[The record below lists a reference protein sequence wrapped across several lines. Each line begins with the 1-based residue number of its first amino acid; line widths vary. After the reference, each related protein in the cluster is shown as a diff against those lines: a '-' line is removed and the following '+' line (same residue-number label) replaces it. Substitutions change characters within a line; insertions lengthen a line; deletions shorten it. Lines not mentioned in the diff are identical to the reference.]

1 MKVYESDLLIVGGG
15 ASGLTAAN
23 TAAELGASVIL
34 LEKMS
39 TTGGCA
45 NMSAGPFAVESILQ
59 KKHMM
64 SLTKEQAIQK
74 YLTYCHWRADERL
87 VRKFISKTG
96 DTISWLMDMG
106 VKFMEPMAYFPG
118 AEPTWHFILSKEGK
132 IGWRTGAGMVSI
144 LTERAKEL
152 GVEIFLDSPVLKL
165 LKEDGKVIGA
175 LAEDEDGEEFEVHAP
190 ATLICTGGYGA
201 NDEMIKEYTGWE
213 VGKNIFPYQIPG
225 LDGDGIKMA
234 WEAGATRTTNMSME
248 MIYFTQETGGYA
260 KEEVPFRQCGLIV
273 NTDAERFMDETQMGN
288 PIFTVNAM
296 RLQRDQMFWSIID
309 DDYLQYFKDH
319 GPEYFMINSIVM
331 DFSKIYE
338 YLDEWLKN
346 LPHII
351 VTADSIEELAEKME
365 VCPEA
370 LKKTIEQYNGFCE
383 TRDEQF
389 NKDHRYMRPIR
400 AKKLYAM
407 KFRLCAYGSLGGIRI
422 NHEFKA
428 MDKDLHPIPG
438 LFAAGTDSNDICN
451 PDYAFILPG
460 NTLSYALNSGR
471 LAAESAVEYVQAL
484 YDAEEE

>member
-1 MKVYESDLLIVGGG
+1 MKTYESDILIVGGG

-64 SLTKEQAIQK
+64 SLTAEEAIQK
-74 YLTYCHWRADERL
+74 YMTYCHWRADERL
-87 VRKFISKTG
+87 VRKFINKTG

-132 IGWRTGAGMVSI
+132 IGWRTGAGMISI
-144 LTERAKEL
+144 LTERAAEL

-165 LKEDGKVIGA
+165 LTEDGKVVGA
-175 LAEDEDGEEFEVHAP
+175 LAEDEDGEQFEVRAA

-234 WEAGATRTTNMSME
+234 WDVGAARSENMSME

-260 KEEVPFRQCGLIV
+260 KEEVPFRQCGLVV
-273 NTDAERFMDETQMGN
+273 NTDGERFMDESQMGN

-296 RLQRDQMFWSIID
+296 RRQKEQQFWSLID
-309 DDYLQYFKDH
+309 EEYLQYIVKN
-319 GPEYFMINSIVM
+319 GPDYYMINSLAFDFTKFYEFLEAWFEKRPDLIV
-331 DFSKIYE
+331 K
-338 YLDEWLKN
+338 
-346 LPHII
+346 
-351 VTADSIEELAEKME
+351 ADTVEELAEKMG
-365 VCPEA
+365 VPA
-370 LKKTIEQYNGFCE
+370 DKLKETVETYNHYCD
-383 TRDEQF
+383 TRDEEF
-389 NKDHRYMRPIR
+389 HKDHKFMRPIR
-400 AKKLYAM
+400 TPKLYAM
-407 KFRLCAYGSLGGIRI
+407 KFNLCAYGSLGGIRI
-422 NHEFKA
+422 DHNFKA
-428 MDKDLHPIPG
+428 IDKNFKPIPG

-471 LAAESAVEYVQAL
+471 LCAESAVEYVQEL
-484 YDAEEE
+484 YDSEEE

>member
-45 NMSAGPFAVESILQ
+45 NMSAGPFAVESVLQ

-64 SLTKEQAIQK
+64 SLTREQAIQK
-74 YLTYCHWRADERL
+74 YMTYCHWRADEQL
-87 VRKFISKTG
+87 VRKFINKTG
-96 DTISWLMDMG
+96 DTISWLMGMG

-152 GVEIFLDSPVLKL
+152 GVDIFLDSPVLHL
-165 LKEDGKVIGA
+165 LKEDGKIVGA
-175 LAEDEDGEEFEVHAP
+175 LAEDEDGEQFEVHAP

-234 WEAGATRTTNMSME
+234 WEAGAEHTTNMAME

-260 KEEVPFRQCGLIV
+260 KEEVPFRQCGLVV
-273 NTDAERFMDETQMGN
+273 NTDGERFMDETQMGN

-296 RLQRDQMFWSIID
+296 RRQRDQMFWSIID
-309 DDYLQYFKDH
+309 EDYLKTFAEK
-319 GPEYFMINSIVM
+319 GPDYFMINSIVM
-331 DFSKIYE
+331 EFSKIYE
-338 YLDEWLKN
+338 YLGEWLEKR
-346 LPHII
+346 PDII
-351 VTADSIEELAEKME
+351 VRADTVEELAEKMGVSSE
-365 VCPEA
+365 RLSATVE
-370 LKKTIEQYNGFCE
+370 TYNGYCG
-383 TRDEQF
+383 TRDELF
-389 NKDHRYMRPIR
+389 NKDHKYMRPIR
-400 AKKLYAM
+400 MPKLYAM

-428 MDKDLHPIPG
+428 LGKNLEPIAG

-471 LAAESAVEYVQAL
+471 LAAESAVGYVQAL
-484 YDAEEE
+484 YDAAE